1 MEIEMFSNL
10 SPIDHRYRATYPDL
24 HRRLGNHLS
33 EQAAVSY
40 QLQAELAL
48 LKTHLL
54 QQGKELSALES
65 ELSGIAID
73 MQELYAEEAKT
84 RHNIRALVNLLSRK
98 VPKSYRR
105 YVHLGATSMDIVDTA
120 NAMRVRDVMQQVIL
134 PQLGRLQNSL
144 IQLAQREAETPQVG
158 RTHGQFAVPITFGFA
173 MASYVSRLG
182 QSIVRL
188 KHLSR
193 DLRGKLSGAVGGYN
207 ALSLITREP
216 EKMEIQYLKLLGL
229 KSAEY
234 ASQIVMPEYQLRLLL
249 EMNLSFGIIA
259 NLADDLRQLQ
269 RSEIDEVREFFSA
282 SQVGSSTMPQKRNPW
297 NCEHVKSLW
306 KAFAPRIMS
315 FYMDQISEH
324 QRDLS
329 NSASSRFVADFIAGF
344 SFATERMCSITQKLE
359 VSHTQLQYNLQ
370 HLGELVLAE
379 PLYILLSLG
388 GIDDAHEVV
397 RRLSL
402 QSQNEEK
409 PLIELLKQ
417 DEILWKIL
425 QFQLSEAGYTE
436 DFFARPELYLGRCS
450 QRCRE
455 LCEYYQSDLQKLG
468 IAEPA

>member
-1 MEIEMFSNL
+1 MEIELFSNL

-24 HRRLGNHLS
+24 HRRLSSYLS

-54 QQGKELSALES
+54 HRGKELSELER
-65 ELSGIAID
+65 ELSGIEIN
-73 MQELYAEEAKT
+73 MQELYAEETKT
-84 RHNIRALVNLLSRK
+84 RHNVRALVNLLSRK
-98 VPKSYRR
+98 VPESYRR

-120 NAMRVRDVMQQVIL
+120 NAMRLRDVMQRVIL
-134 PQLGRLQNSL
+134 PQLARLQCNL
-144 IQLAQREAETPQVG
+144 IQLAEREAETPQIG

-173 MASYVSRLG
+173 LAAYVSRLG
-182 QSIVRL
+182 QSLVRL
-188 KHLSR
+188 DNLSR

-216 EKMEIQYLKLLGL
+216 EKMEHDYLKLLGL

-234 ASQIVMPEYQLRLLL
+234 SSQIVMPEYQLRLLL
-249 EMNLSFGIIA
+249 ELNVAFGIIA

-269 RSEIDEVREFFSA
+269 RSEIDEVREFFSVD
-282 SQVGSSTMPQKRNPW
+282 QVGSSTMPQKRNPW
-297 NCEHVKSLW
+297 NSEHVKSLW
-306 KAFAPRIMS
+306 KAFAPRIIS

-359 VSHTQLQYNLQ
+359 VSHLQLQHNLQ

-388 GIDDAHEVV
+388 GIEDAHEVV

-409 PLIELLKQ
+409 PLIELLKK
-417 DEILWKIL
+417 EKGLWKIL
-425 QFQLSEAGYTE
+425 WQQLSESGYTE
-436 DFFARPELYLGRCS
+436 DFFVRPELYLGRCV
-450 QRCRE
+450 QRCKE
-455 LCEYYQSDLQKLG
+455 ICEYYRADLQKFK
-468 IAEPA
+468 P